1 MIDESK
7 FLKKHEFESAKNK
20 IYERINDN
28 DKKHTEAINKL
39 EKTVDKQTSLQERSF
54 ESQAR
59 SEKHLEK
66 LSGTMERLGV
76 EVIDIKYKVKTH
88 DEALASVKET
98 ISEKQKGNAAI
109 TGYIISG
116 IFAVIVAAIG
126 FAQVFFT

>member
-1 MIDESK
+1 MTDENR
-7 FLKKHEFESAKNK
+7 FLQKHEFEAAKNK
-20 IYERINDN
+20 IYERINEN
-28 DKKHTEAINKL
+28 DRKHTEAINTL
-39 EKTVDKQTSLQERSF
+39 EKTVDRQISVQERSF
-54 ESQAR
+54 ESQER

-66 LSGTMERLGV
+66 LSGTMERLGGEIV
-76 EVIDIKYKVKTH
+76 DIKYKVKTH
-88 DEALASVKET
+88 DDTLNSVKNT